1 RGGMALHGA
10 PGMKLVTFVALA
22 LLVHGP
28 LSPFLPT
35 AFEATLLYY
44 ARLYPAWLLAL
55 VGTLSASVAES
66 VNYRLVDW
74 ATGFPKLAR
83 LAPRPGGCWA
93 AGSPSWGSRRGDITW
108 RPHSGGCGRG
118 TAISTPCPLRDSVP
132 NRSGPCGSSPS
143 RCSPTPFIPSP
154 WRFHPPSRWQ
164 SP

>member
-1 RGGMALHGA
+1 MVLHGA

-55 VGTLSASVAES
+55 VGTLSASVSADS
-66 VNYRLVDW
+66 
-74 ATGFPKLAR
+74 FPC
-83 LAPRPGGCWA
+83 PPGGCWA

-118 TAISTPCPLRDSVP
+118 TAISTPCPLRDSVS
-132 NRSGPCGSSPS
+132 NRSGPCGFSPW

>member
-1 RGGMALHGA
+1 MVLHGA

-74 ATGFPKLAR
+74 ATGFPNLAR
-83 LAPRPGGCWA
+83 LAHRAGVRWSVAALQRAPFWATAVVVFSPIPGSAGGRPA
-93 AGSPSWGSRRGDITW
+93 PVAP
-108 RPHSGGCGRG
+108 
-118 TAISTPCPLRDSVP
+118 
-132 NRSGPCGSSPS
+132 
-143 RCSPTPFIPSP
+143 
-154 WRFHPPSRWQ
+154 
-164 SP
+164 